1 MINTSYIL
9 KLTSERDISLP
20 NNGVAL
26 LTALDQALEDNSFE
40 IIYKGNYDAKVALP
54 EQKSGEFATFIVFE
68 LDGNADLPQVV
79 EKIKELASYAC
90 SPEVI
95 ESTQGYQLV
104 SIDSCPLD
112 FKY

>member
-9 KLTSERDISLP
+9 KLTGERDISLP

-26 LTALDQALEDNSFE
+26 LTALDRALEDNSFE

-54 EQKSGEFATFIVFE
+54 EQESDEFVTFVLFE

-79 EKIKELASYAC
+79 EQIKELASYAC
-90 SPEVI
+90 SPEII
-95 ESTQGYQLV
+95 ESRPGYQLV
-104 SIDSCPLD
+104 SIDSCPFN
-112 FKY
+112 FKF